1 MRSVMLA
8 SIAATCSVACGQVVY
23 QDGEFASGTWVI
35 EPSVSGDG
43 GSVSAVTSPTGNP
56 GNARRVTSAVNARA
70 GSTVNGFHRFGNTAA
85 TRYEPGTQ
93 GAIGS
98 VSMWLDVRHIDGL
111 GIGEGVTLAIKQ
123 GQVVYRTGMRYM
135 GNSGSW
141 VRLEVLSVRGDEFSR
156 VDGQPGIPE
165 FSAQGQPIRFGFF
178 TSSATPG
185 GAFASITDF
194 DNFRI
199 EVVPACKADFNEDG
213 GVDGSDVGAF
223 FAAWEAGDADADVN
237 ADGGVDGADAEAFFA
252 LWEAGGC

>member
-56 GNARRVTSAVNARA
+56 GNARRVT
-70 GSTVNGFHRFGNTAA
+70 TAA

-98 VSMWLDVRHIDGL
+98 VSMWLDVRHLDGL